1 MIHEFRADL
10 HTHTH
15 YSDGTDSP
23 FELLEKAKKVNL
35 SAISITD
42 HDTIDAYSP
51 ELFAKAQELGIQVL
65 PGIEL
70 SSEVGDTSVHI
81 LGYGIDLQSQKLK
94 SFLKEMIRRRNDRN
108 KKMLEKLAQR
118 GLHIE
123 ESELLSLTSGPS
135 ANRTIG
141 RPHIA
146 AIMVRKG
153 YAASIQKAFEIY
165 LQEGGL
171 CYVAGIKYTPSEVVA
186 QIHEAGGKAVL
197 AHPHF
202 LKRGS
207 FLRELLALPLDGLEC
222 YYGTLQ
228 RHQEMPWIEIA
239 HEKGWI
245 ATGGSDYHGTV
256 KPHIALGCSWVNE
269 VIFNQLLSKDKTEI

>member
-10 HTHTH
+10 HAHT
-15 YSDGTDSP
+15 YCSDGTDSP
-23 FELLEKAKKVNL
+23 FELLEKAKKANL
-35 SAISITD
+35 AGLSITD
-42 HDTIDAYSP
+42 HDTIDAYTP
-51 ELFAKAQELGIQVL
+51 ELFVRAKELEIRIL

-81 LGYGIDLQSQKLK
+81 LGYGIDLHCQGLK
-94 SFLKEMIRRRNDRN
+94 NFLKEMIIRRNERN

-118 GLHIE
+118 GLVIE
-123 ESELLSLTSGPS
+123 EAELRDL
-135 ANRTIG
+135 AAAHRTIG

-153 YAASIQKAFEIY
+153 YAASFQKAFEIY

-171 CYVAGIKYTPSEVVA
+171 CYVPGIKYSPAEVVD
-186 QIHEAGGKAVL
+186 QIHNAGGKAVL

-207 FLRELLALPLDGLEC
+207 FLRELLELPFDGLEC

-269 VIFNQLLSKDKTEI
+269 ITFNLLLAKEGTEI